1 MKLAPIFTAIVIA
14 ASAMSTS
21 AHAVS
26 TKNIG
31 PAPGPV
37 PGPGPQPSQ
46 CIAVTLAGS
55 TFVRICNGGY
65 TAQLGGTFCNGSSY
79 GNGSNYFLPAGQC
92 NNGQQFLGGNLN
104 CNGTTCNWTPSQA
117 GFAAGFRPETVYA
130 QYQ

>member
-1 MKLAPIFTAIVIA
+1 MKRITLTTAIAIA
-14 ASAMSTS
+14 ALSLSGSAFAQSTL
-21 AHAVS
+21 
-26 TKNIG
+26 NIG

-46 CIAVTLAGS
+46 CLAVTLAGS

-65 TAQLGGTFCNGSSY
+65 TAQLGGTYCSGTSY
-79 GNGSNYFLPAGQC
+79 GSAGKHMLPAGQC
-92 NNGQQFLGGNLN
+92 NNGQQFLGGFLD
-104 CNGTTCNWTPSQA
+104 CNGTACNWTPSQA